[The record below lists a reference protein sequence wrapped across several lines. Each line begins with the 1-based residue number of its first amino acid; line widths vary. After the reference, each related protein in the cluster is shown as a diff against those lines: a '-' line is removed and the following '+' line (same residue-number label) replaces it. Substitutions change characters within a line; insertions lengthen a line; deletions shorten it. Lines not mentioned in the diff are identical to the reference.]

1 MRTNGTYDV
10 IVVGVGGMGSATVYE
25 LASRGLRVLGLE
37 RFDIPNDFGSSHGV
51 NRIIRLA
58 YFEDPS
64 YVPLLRRSYERWREL
79 EAASGEKLLH
89 VTGSVDTGREDGEVF
104 PGALR
109 SCREHDL
116 PHEPLTSAE
125 LTRRFPGC
133 RFPKDWMSVYQPD
146 GGFLLSERCIVNHVF
161 AALER
166 GADVRA
172 REAVLEWDCTGDA
185 VRVETNRGSY
195 EAGALVISAG
205 AWTGPLLPSLGHLL
219 TPERQV
225 MGWFQPLRPELF
237 APGVHP
243 VVIGEFEE
251 GDYYSFP
258 LFGVPGFKI
267 GKLHHLNE
275 ATTAEDLDRECRD
288 EDEAVL
294 RQAVARYFPDAN
306 GPTMALKACMFTNT
320 PDEHFIIDALPGLPN
335 VFMAAG
341 FSGHGFKFCSVVG
354 EIMADLA
361 TRGDTPHDISLLRLR
376 RFEERV

>member
-64 YVPLLRRSYERWREL
+64 YVPLLRRAYERWREL

-89 VTGSVDTGREDGEVF
+89 VTGSVDTGRQDGEVF

-109 SCREHDL
+109 SCLEHDL

-133 RFPKDWMSVYQPD
+133 RFPKDWMGVYQPD

-172 REAVLEWDCTGDA
+172 REAVLEWTSASGA
-185 VRVETNRGSY
+185 VRVETTRGSY
-195 EAGALVISAG
+195 EAGRWSSA
-205 AWTGPLLPSLGHLL
+205 P
-219 TPERQV
+219 
-225 MGWFQPLRPELF
+225 
-237 APGVHP
+237 APGL
-243 VVIGEFEE
+243 GRS
-251 GDYYSFP
+251 Y
-258 LFGVPGFKI
+258 
-267 GKLHHLNE
+267 
-275 ATTAEDLDRECRD
+275 
-288 EDEAVL
+288 
-294 RQAVARYFPDAN
+294 
-306 GPTMALKACMFTNT
+306 
-320 PDEHFIIDALPGLPN
+320 LP
-335 VFMAAG
+335 
-341 FSGHGFKFCSVVG
+341 
-354 EIMADLA
+354 
-361 TRGDTPHDISLLRLR
+361 
-376 RFEERV
+376 